1 MAIPSR
7 VLGSGISQLST
18 VSICGDGTA
27 SLTAAGTSAGDAT
40 QLTYVYNNVTT
51 VGSGA
56 GVKLPQAE
64 MGETII
70 VRNGG
75 ANPLTVYPYDANNTI
90 NNAGFG
96 TINAECS
103 AMFYAVS
110 NTLWEELQG
119 FGRSVPILHYGAF
132 SDTTL
137 QTAASIN
144 TAYAMTFDT
153 TDSSNGVSIGSPTSR
168 LVVANQG
175 VYNVQFS
182 AQLDQTSGATANVYI
197 WLRKNGTNVPNSAS
211 TVALQGTSARLVAA
225 WNFVIQ
231 LEATHYVELMWATD
245 TTNARIL
252 AASATSVWPAIP
264 SVICTVTQVN
274 NL

>member
-7 VLGSGISQLST
+7 VLGSGVSQLST

-75 ANPLTVYPYDANNTI
+75 ANPLTVYPYSASNTI

-96 TINAECS
+96 TINTECS

-211 TVALQGTSARLVAA
+211 TVALQGSAARLVAA

>member
-7 VLGSGISQLST
+7 VLGSGVNSLST
-18 VSICGDGTA
+18 LCICGDGNA
-27 SLTAAGTSAGDAT
+27 SAAAAGTSAGNAT
-40 QLTYVYNNVTT
+40 QISYVYTNVTT
-51 VGSGA
+51 TGAGA

-64 MGETII
+64 MGATII
-70 VRNGG
+70 IKNSG
-75 ANPLTVYPYDANNTI
+75 ANPLTVYPYNANNTI

-96 TINAECS
+96 TINADCS
-103 AMFYAVS
+103 AMFFAVS

-132 SDTTL
+132 SDTTT
-137 QTAASIN
+137 QTIVSIN
-144 TAYAMTFDT
+144 AAYAMTFNT
-153 TDSSNGVSIGSPTSR
+153 TDAANGVSIGSPTSR
-168 LVVANQG
+168 IVVANQG

-182 AQLDQTSGATANVYI
+182 AQLDETSGGTANVYI
-197 WLRKNGTNVPNSAS
+197 WLRKNGTNVANTAS
-211 TVALQGTSARLVAA
+211 TVALQGTSARTVAA
-225 WNFVIQ
+225 WNFIIQ
-231 LEATHYVELMWATD
+231 LEPTNYVELMWAAD

>member
-7 VLGSGISQLST
+7 VLGSGVNQLST
-18 VSICGDGTA
+18 VSICGDGNA
-27 SLTAAGTSAGDAT
+27 AVTAAGTSAGDAT
-40 QLTYVYNNVTT
+40 VITYVYNNVTT

-56 GVKLPQAE
+56 GVKLPPTE

-70 VRNGG
+70 VKNSG
-75 ANPLTVYPYDANNTI
+75 ANTLTVYPYDTGSSI

-96 TINAECS
+96 TINPDCS

-153 TDSSNGVSIGSPTSR
+153 TDSSNGISVGSPTSR
-168 LVVANQG
+168 LVVDYQG

-182 AQLDQTSGATANVYI
+182 AQLDKTSGGAGNIYI
-197 WLRKNGTNVPNSAS
+197 WLRKNDTDVANTAT
-211 TVALQGTSARLVAA
+211 TVAIQGTAARTVAA
-225 WNFVIQ
+225 WNFIIQ
-231 LEATHYVELMWATD
+231 LEPTNYVELMWATD
-245 TTNARIL
+245 DTSVRIL

>member
-7 VLGSGISQLST
+7 VLGSGVSQLST
-18 VSICGDGTA
+18 VSICGDGNA
-27 SLTAAGTSAGDAT
+27 SVVAAGTSAGNAT
-40 QLTYVYNNVTT
+40 VITYVYNNVTT
-51 VGSGA
+51 VAAGA
-56 GVKLPQAE
+56 GVRLPPTE

-75 ANPLTVYPYDANNTI
+75 ANPLLVYPYDAGSSINSSGSGLINT
-90 NNAGFG
+90 G
-96 TINAECS
+96 CS

-110 NTLWEELQG
+110 NTVWEELQG
-119 FGRSVPILHYGAF
+119 FGRAVPILHYGSF

-144 TAYAMTFDT
+144 TAYAMTFNT
-153 TDSSNGVSIGSPTSR
+153 TDSSNGISIGSPSSR
-168 LVVANQG
+168 LVVDNQG

-197 WLRKNGTNVPNSAS
+197 WLRKNGTNVPNTAS
-211 TVALQGTSARLVAA
+211 TVALQGSAARLVAA
-225 WNFVIQ
+225 WNFIIQ
-231 LEATHYVELMWATD
+231 LEPTHYVELMWATD

-252 AASATSVWPAIP
+252 AASTTSVWPAIP
-264 SVICTVTQVN
+264 SVICTITQVN

>member
-18 VSICGDGTA
+18 VSICGDGNA
-27 SLTAAGTSAGDAT
+27 SVTAAGTSAGNAT
-40 QLTYVYNNVTT
+40 QLTFVYNNVTT

-56 GVKLPQAE
+56 GVKLPPTE

-70 VRNGG
+70 VKNTG
-75 ANPLTVYPYDANNTI
+75 ANPLTVYPYDTGSSI
-90 NNAGFG
+90 NNVGFG
-96 TINAECS
+96 TINVDCS
-103 AMFYAVS
+103 AMFFAVS

-119 FGRSVPILHYGAF
+119 FGRAVPILHYGAF

-137 QTAASIN
+137 QAVTSVGEAM
-144 TAYAMTFDT
+144 AMTFDT
-153 TDSSNGVSIGSPTSR
+153 TDAANGISIGSPTSR
-168 LVVANQG
+168 IVVDNQG

-182 AQLDQTSGATANVYI
+182 AQLDKTSGAAAVIHI
-197 WLRKNGTNVPNSAS
+197 WLRKNGTNVPNTSS
-211 TVALQGTSARLVAA
+211 RVVIQGTAAELVAA

-231 LEATHYVELMWATD
+231 LEPTNYVELMWESNDAD
-245 TTNARIL
+245 VVLL
-252 AASATSVWPAIP
+252 AASATSVYPAIP

>member
-7 VLGSGISQLST
+7 VLGSGVNSLST
-18 VSICGDGTA
+18 VSICGDGNA
-27 SLTAAGTSAGDAT
+27 SVTAAGTSAGDAT
-40 QLTYVYNNVTT
+40 QLTFVYNNVTT
-51 VGSGA
+51 TGAGA
-56 GVKLPQAE
+56 GVKLPQTE

-75 ANPLTVYPYDANNTI
+75 ANALTVYPYSTSSTI
-90 NNAGFG
+90 NSAGYG
-96 TINAECS
+96 TVNPDCS

-132 SDTTL
+132 SDTTT
-137 QTAASIN
+137 QTITSID
-144 TAYAMTFDT
+144 TAYAMTFNT
-153 TDSSNGVSIGSPTSR
+153 TDEANGVSIGSPTSR
-168 LVVANQG
+168 IVVAEQG

-182 AQLDQTSGATANVYI
+182 AQLDKTSGAAANIHI
-197 WLRKNGTNVPNSAS
+197 WLRKNGTNVPNTAS
-211 TVALQGTSARLVAA
+211 KVAIQGTSAETVAA

-231 LEATHYVELMWATD
+231 LEATNYVELMWASD
-245 TTNARIL
+245 DADVVLL
-252 AASATSVWPAIP
+252 AASANSVWPAIP

>member
-7 VLGSGISQLST
+7 VLGSGVNSLST
-18 VSICGDGTA
+18 VSICGDGNA
-27 SLTAAGTSAGDAT
+27 SVTAAGTSAGDAT
-40 QLTYVYNNVTT
+40 QLTFVYNNVTT
-51 VGSGA
+51 TGAGA
-56 GVKLPQAE
+56 GVKLPQTE

-75 ANPLTVYPYDANNTI
+75 ANALTVYPYSTSSTI
-90 NNAGFG
+90 NSAGYG
-96 TINAECS
+96 TVNPDCS

-132 SDTTL
+132 SDTTT
-137 QTAASIN
+137 QTITSID
-144 TAYAMTFDT
+144 TAYAMTFNT
-153 TDSSNGVSIGSPTSR
+153 TDEANGVSIGSPISR
-168 LVVANQG
+168 IVVAEQG

-182 AQLDQTSGATANVYI
+182 AQLDKTSGAAANIHI
-197 WLRKNGTNVPNSAS
+197 WLRKNGTNVPNTAS
-211 TVALQGTSARLVAA
+211 KVAIQGTSAETVAA

-231 LEATHYVELMWATD
+231 LEPSNYVELMWSSDDA
-245 TTNARIL
+245 NVVLL

>member
-7 VLGSGISQLST
+7 VLGSGVNSLST
-18 VSICGDGTA
+18 VSICGDGNA
-27 SLTAAGTSAGDAT
+27 SVTAAGTSAGDAT
-40 QLTYVYNNVTT
+40 QLTFVYNNVTT
-51 VGSGA
+51 TGSGA
-56 GVKLPQAE
+56 GVKLPQTE

-75 ANPLTVYPYDANNTI
+75 ANALTVYPYSTGSTI
-90 NNAGFG
+90 NSAGYG
-96 TINAECS
+96 TVNPDCS

-132 SDTTL
+132 SDTTT
-137 QTAASIN
+137 QTITSID
-144 TAYAMTFDT
+144 TAYAMTFNT
-153 TDSSNGVSIGSPTSR
+153 TDEANGVSIGSPTSR
-168 LVVANQG
+168 IVVAEQG

-182 AQLDQTSGATANVYI
+182 AQLDKTSGAAANIHI
-197 WLRKNGTNVPNSAS
+197 WLRKNGTNVPNTAS
-211 TVALQGTSARLVAA
+211 KVAIQGTSAETVAA

-231 LEATHYVELMWATD
+231 LEATNYVELMWASD
-245 TTNARIL
+245 DADVVLL

>member
-7 VLGSGISQLST
+7 VLGSGVNSLST
-18 VSICGDGTA
+18 VSICGDGNA
-27 SLTAAGTSAGDAT
+27 SVTAAGTSAGDAT
-40 QLTYVYNNVTT
+40 QLTFVYNNVTT
-51 VGSGA
+51 TGSGA
-56 GVKLPQAE
+56 GVKLPQTE

-75 ANPLTVYPYDANNTI
+75 ANALTVYPYSTGSTI
-90 NNAGFG
+90 NSAGYG
-96 TINAECS
+96 TVNPDCS

-132 SDTTL
+132 SDTTT
-137 QTAASIN
+137 QTITSID
-144 TAYAMTFDT
+144 TAYAMTFNT
-153 TDSSNGVSIGSPTSR
+153 TDEANGVSIGSPTSR
-168 LVVANQG
+168 IVVAEQG

-182 AQLDQTSGATANVYI
+182 AQLDKTSGAAANIYI
-197 WLRKNGTNVPNSAS
+197 WLRKNGTNVPNTAS
-211 TVALQGTSARLVAA
+211 KVAIQGTSAETVAA

-231 LEATHYVELMWATD
+231 LEATNYVELMWSSDDAD
-245 TTNARIL
+245 VVLL

>member
-7 VLGSGISQLST
+7 VLGSGVSQLST
-18 VSICGDGTA
+18 VSICGDGNA
-27 SLTAAGTSAGDAT
+27 SVVAAGTSAGNAT
-40 QLTYVYNNVTT
+40 AITYVYNNVTT
-51 VGSGA
+51 VAAGA
-56 GVKLPQAE
+56 GVKLPPTE

-75 ANPLTVYPYDANNTI
+75 ANPLTVYPYDAGSSI
-90 NNAGFG
+90 NSAGSG
-96 TINAECS
+96 LINVGCS

-110 NTLWEELQG
+110 NTVWEELQG
-119 FGRSVPILHYGAF
+119 FGRAVPILHYGAF

-144 TAYAMTFDT
+144 TAYAMTFNT
-153 TDSSNGVSIGSPTSR
+153 TDSSNGISIGSPSSR
-168 LVVANQG
+168 LVVDNQG

-182 AQLDQTSGATANVYI
+182 AQLDQISGATANVYI
-197 WLRKNGTNVPNSAS
+197 WLRKNGTNVPNTAS
-211 TVALQGTSARLVAA
+211 TVSLQGTAARTVAA
-225 WNFVIQ
+225 WNFVLQ
-231 LEATHYVELMWATD
+231 LEPTNYVELMWATD

-264 SVICTVTQVN
+264 SVICTITQVN

>member
-7 VLGSGISQLST
+7 VLGSGVSQLST
-18 VSICGDGTA
+18 VSICGDGNA
-27 SLTAAGTSAGDAT
+27 SVVAAGTSAGNAT
-40 QLTYVYNNVTT
+40 VITYVYNNVTT
-51 VGSGA
+51 VAAGA
-56 GVKLPQAE
+56 GVRLPPTE

-75 ANPLTVYPYDANNTI
+75 ANQLLVYPYDSGSSINSSGSGLINT
-90 NNAGFG
+90 G
-96 TINAECS
+96 CS

-110 NTLWEELQG
+110 NTVWEELQG
-119 FGRSVPILHYGAF
+119 FGRAVPILHYGSF

-144 TAYAMTFDT
+144 TAYAMTFNT
-153 TDSSNGVSIGSPTSR
+153 TDSSNGISIGSPSSR
-168 LVVANQG
+168 LVVDNQG

-197 WLRKNGTNVPNSAS
+197 WLRKNGINVENTAS

-225 WNFVIQ
+225 WNFIIQ
-231 LEATHYVELMWATD
+231 LEPTHYVELMWATD

-252 AASATSVWPAIP
+252 AASTTSVWPAIP
-264 SVICTVTQVN
+264 SVICTITQVN

>member
-27 SLTAAGTSAGDAT
+27 SLTAAGTSAGNAT

-51 VGSGA
+51 AGSGT
-56 GVKLPQAE
+56 GVKLPQTE

-70 VRNGG
+70 VKNSG
-75 ANPLTVYPYDANNTI
+75 ANPLTVYAYDANSTI
-90 NNAGFG
+90 NNAGYG
-96 TINAECS
+96 TINPDCS
-103 AMFYAVS
+103 ALFFAVS

-132 SDTTL
+132 SDTTT
-137 QTAASIN
+137 QTAAATN
-144 TAYAMTFDT
+144 TAYAMTFNT
-153 TDSSNGVSIGSPTSR
+153 TDAANGVSVGSPTSR

-182 AQLDQTSGATANVYI
+182 AQLDKASGAAGTIHI
-197 WLRKNGTNVPNSAS
+197 WLRKNGTNVPNTAS
-211 TVALQGTSARLVAA
+211 KIVIQGTAAEVVAA
-225 WNFVIQ
+225 WNFIIQ
-231 LEATHYVELMWATD
+231 LEPTNYVELMWAVDD
-245 TTNARIL
+245 TSIVL
-252 AASATSVWPAIP
+252 QAASATSVWPAIP
-264 SVICTVTQVN
+264 SVICTLTQVN

>member
-7 VLGSGISQLST
+7 VLGSGVSQLST
-18 VSICGDGTA
+18 VSICGDGNA
-27 SLTAAGTSAGDAT
+27 SVVAAGTSAGNAT
-40 QLTYVYNNVTT
+40 VITYVYNNVTT
-51 VGSGA
+51 VAAGA
-56 GVKLPQAE
+56 GVRLPPTE

-75 ANPLTVYPYDANNTI
+75 ANPLLVYPYDAGSSINSSGSGLINT
-90 NNAGFG
+90 G
-96 TINAECS
+96 CS

-110 NTLWEELQG
+110 NTVWEELQG
-119 FGRSVPILHYGAF
+119 FGRAVPILHYGSF

-144 TAYAMTFDT
+144 TAYAMTFNT
-153 TDSSNGVSIGSPTSR
+153 TDSSNGISIGSPSSR
-168 LVVANQG
+168 LVVNNQG

-197 WLRKNGTNVPNSAS
+197 WLRKNGTNVPNTAS
-211 TVALQGTSARLVAA
+211 TVALQGSAARLVAA
-225 WNFVIQ
+225 WNFIIQ
-231 LEATHYVELMWATD
+231 LEPTHYVELMWATD

-252 AASATSVWPAIP
+252 AASTTSVWPAIP
-264 SVICTVTQVN
+264 SVICTITQVN